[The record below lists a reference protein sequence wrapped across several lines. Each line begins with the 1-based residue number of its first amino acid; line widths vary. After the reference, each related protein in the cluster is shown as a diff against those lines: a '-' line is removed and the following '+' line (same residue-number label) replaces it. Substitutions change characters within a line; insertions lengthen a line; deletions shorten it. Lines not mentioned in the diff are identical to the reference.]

1 MINAVNQ
8 DFEEQSGHL
17 ADSEVARLLSVLQN
31 AEFKRSDTR
40 NVKKD
45 DSFKPRTLME
55 IASEAQAREA
65 QKKASQTKDHHTDDS
80 LDLADAQLDEH
91 KQVAQENTD
100 IGGADASDLEN
111 LSPFQPSSDNFA
123 PRARG
128 EELILGEGEEDVT
141 PKTNLETDESDANG
155 QNLAA
160 DASQNLTAHDSQ
172 QAVKIA
178 GGFETANEAFERGK
192 AEGIVEGRQFA
203 IAETEAAAKMAAKA
217 ELEDVVLAFAKA
229 VDALA
234 KPQAVQADTLV
245 GSIHT
250 AILKLASER
259 AGQQIDSMPK
269 AFSERINALVSSVG
283 KKISEG
289 QVQLNPDDY
298 STMAPY
304 FTDAALGFVANP
316 DLMRGDVMLK
326 FDGVELIDIANNRIG
341 SNYTSEAVRGNVVAP
356 IEGALIAS
364 SDAANTDPDG
374 SGTSLVDADLVNAVN
389 EEEHAPNLED
399 LNHDGLGEHTHT
411 AEEKANR
418 ADAEASISE
427 NSLPV
432 QPSSGET
439 ASPKLAEELS
449 PAESGAIVQTERET
463 LPDEPDEH
471 NA

>member
-17 ADSEVARLLSVLQN
+17 ADSEVAHLLSVLQN

-91 KQVAQENTD
+91 RQVVQENTN
-100 IGGADASDLEN
+100 IGGADASELEN
-111 LSPFQPSSDNFA
+111 LSPVQPSSDTSA

-128 EELILGEGEEDVT
+128 EELISGEGEEDVT

-160 DASQNLTAHDSQ
+160 DASQNLTAQDSQ

-234 KPQAVQADTLV
+234 KPQAVQADTLA

-269 AFSERINALVSSVG
+269 AFSERINALVSSIG

-374 SGTSLVDADLVNAVN
+374 SGASLVDADLVNAVN

-427 NSLPV
+427 NSLSVRPLV
-432 QPSSGET
+432 GET

-449 PAESGAIVQTERET
+449 PAESSAIVQTERET
-463 LPDEPDEH
+463 LPDNPDEH
-471 NA
+471 DA

>member
-1 MINAVNQ
+1 MSRESACTN
-8 DFEEQSGHL
+8 L
-17 ADSEVARLLSVLQN
+17 MLLI
-31 AEFKRSDTR
+31 T
-40 NVKKD
+40 
-45 DSFKPRTLME
+45 
-55 IASEAQAREA
+55 
-65 QKKASQTKDHHTDDS
+65 
-80 LDLADAQLDEH
+80 
-91 KQVAQENTD
+91 
-100 IGGADASDLEN
+100 
-111 LSPFQPSSDNFA
+111 PF
-123 PRARG
+123 
-128 EELILGEGEEDVT
+128 
-141 PKTNLETDESDANG
+141 LETDESDANG

-234 KPQAVQADTLV
+234 KPQAVQADTLA

-269 AFSERINALVSSVG
+269 AFSERINALVSSIG

-298 STMAPY
+298 SLMAPY

-374 SGTSLVDADLVNAVN
+374 SGASLVDADLVNAVN

-463 LPDEPDEH
+463 LPDKPDEH
-471 NA
+471 DA